1 MPLSSPL
8 RRQRYDVIAQE
19 VRRGKDLAW
28 KMLSSRSRF
37 AATAYN
43 CLDEAAELVRQL
55 EGDLFR
61 DGAFS
66 AAAERARRLTL
77 RLRDAQQALASLAEE
92 QRIDTDSTAQH
103 VGLALAVL
111 AKLSAEISPE
121 ETFEDED

>member
-1 MPLSSPL
+1 
-8 RRQRYDVIAQE
+8 
-19 VRRGKDLAW
+19 
-28 KMLSSRSRF
+28 MLSSRSRF